1 MQTLD
6 STIVNT
12 ALPAMA
18 HSLGESP
25 LRMQSVVVV
34 YSLTMA
40 MLIPASGW
48 LADRYGTR
56 RIFFSAILCFVVGS
70 LCCAGSRTLTQL
82 VAARVLQ
89 GAGGAM
95 LLPVGRLAVL
105 RSVPPQRFLE
115 AMSFVAVPGL
125 VGPLIGPTLG
135 GWLVV
140 ATSWH
145 WIFLINVPI
154 GAIGCVATFFYM
166 RNEKGPDRSPFD
178 YVGYLM
184 LSIGMVAISV
194 ALDGLSGFGIKHA
207 SMFVLLIF
215 GLASLVAYWLHA
227 AQRAHPLFA
236 TTLFKVPTFSIGL
249 LGNLF
254 ARLGSGSIPFLIPLT
269 LQIGLGHTPVQA
281 GVMMLPISISALITK
296 QVAAPLILHFG
307 YKRVL
312 TFNTL
317 LVGLSMASFAFI
329 VPSQPAWI
337 RVIQL
342 VIFGFFNSLQFTA
355 MNTVVLK
362 DLSPA
367 QASSGNTLLSMV
379 QMLAMGFG
387 VAAAG
392 TLINIFTDLDA
403 KVRTSA
409 LEAFHSTFIC
419 VGLITCASAWI
430 FAQLSSDVRRGNE
443 KEPAELSS

>member
-1 MQTLD
+1 
-6 STIVNT
+6 
-12 ALPAMA
+12 
-18 HSLGESP
+18 
-25 LRMQSVVVV
+25 
-34 YSLTMA
+34 
-40 MLIPASGW
+40 
-48 LADRYGTR
+48 
-56 RIFFSAILCFVVGS
+56 
-70 LCCAGSRTLTQL
+70 LTQL
-82 VAARVLQ
+82 VVSRVLQ

-105 RSVPPQRFLE
+105 RTVPAHRFLE

-145 WIFLINVPI
+145 WIFLVNVPI
-154 GAIGCVATFFYM
+154 GVVGGIATFFYM
-166 RNEKGPDRSPFD
+166 RNEKGPDLAPFD
-178 YVGYLM
+178 FTGYLM
-184 LSIGMVAISV
+184 LSMGMVAISV
-194 ALDGLSGFGIKHA
+194 ALDGLSGFGLRHA
-207 SMFVLLIF
+207 SMIVLLNF

-227 AQRAHPLFA
+227 SQRAHPLFA
-236 TTLFKVPTFSIGL
+236 TSLFKVPTFSIGL

-254 ARLGSGSIPFLIPLT
+254 ARLGSGSIPFLVPLT
-269 LQIGLGHTPVQA
+269 LQIGLGHTPIQA
-281 GVMMLPISISALITK
+281 GIMMLPISISALLTK
-296 QVAAPLILHFG
+296 QVVAPLILYFG

-312 TFNTL
+312 TVNTL
-317 LVGLSMASFAFI
+317 LVGASVMSFAFI
-329 VPSQPAWI
+329 VPEQPAWL

-362 DLSPA
+362 ELTPA

-379 QMLAMGFG
+379 QMLSMGFG

-392 TLINIFTDLDA
+392 TLINIFTNIGSR
-403 KVRTSA
+403 VRPSA

-430 FAQLSSDVRRGNE
+430 FAQLSVDVRRGDE
-443 KEPAELSS
+443 KEPTELSA